1 MRTSLMILSQIMV
14 CAASVGCQ
22 AMIRD
27 ADQFEKDTGTLLAT
41 KNDQVKQCYEQALKS
56 DPKLGGNVGVHFMIQ
71 KETGKVMDAK
81 VDPALTTAPDSLQQC
96 VLTSLDGLLLAPPD
110 TGNDGLGT
118 WVYEFKPNPQKQ
130 APPEAAAS
138 ADAAKPKG

>member
-1 MRTSLMILSQIMV
+1 MRTSLMFLSLMV
-14 CAASVGCQ
+14 CAASSGC
-22 AMIRD
+22 AVNVRD
-27 ADQFEKDTGTLLAT
+27 ADQFEKDTGALLAS

-71 KETGKVMDAK
+71 KETGKVVDAK

-96 VLTSLDGLLLAPPD
+96 VTSALDGLVLAPPD
-110 TGNDGLGT
+110 DGNDGLGT

-130 APPEAAAS
+130 APAASAAAS
-138 ADAAKPKG
+138 PKG